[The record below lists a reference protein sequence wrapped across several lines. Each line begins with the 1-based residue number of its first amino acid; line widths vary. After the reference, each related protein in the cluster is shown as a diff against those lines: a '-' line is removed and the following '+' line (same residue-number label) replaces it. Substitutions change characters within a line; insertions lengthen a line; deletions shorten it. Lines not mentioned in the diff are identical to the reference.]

1 MEQVSIKKQAEASAD
16 YIIKKDKFT
25 FADFKKGLYRGR
37 YVYLMFLPV
46 FIYYIIFCYLPM
58 YGIIIAFQDFRPGMD
73 FFENANWVGLKNFK
87 NFFSSPIAFR
97 VIKNTVVLN
106 LWQLAFGFP
115 APIILALLLNE
126 IRVSWF
132 KRTVQTISYLPHFV
146 ALVVI
151 VGIVKDVVSSEGL
164 INTIRLYI
172 HEWMGYDPSTF
183 KPIVFLNESKYF
195 RPIYVLS
202 GIWQEVGWGSIIY
215 LASLASI
222 DITLYEAAEIDGAGR
237 FRKMF
242 HITIPGITP
251 TITIMLIFAVG
262 GLMSSGFEKLILLY
276 QPLTYDVADTIGT
289 YMYRVGLEEAK
300 YSLST
305 AVNLFSTVINFALL
319 VGVNKFAAKI
329 SETSLW

>member
-1 MEQVSIKKQAEASAD
+1 MSQLELSSSKESSKTTLN
-16 YIIKKDKFT
+16 KKFT
-25 FADFKKGLYRGR
+25 FDDFKKGFSRGR

-58 YGIIIAFQDFRPGMD
+58 YGIVIAFQDFRPGMD
-73 FFENANWVGLKNFK
+73 FFENAKWVGFRHFK
-87 NFFSSPIAFR
+87 NFFSSPIAFK

-106 LWQLAFGFP
+106 LWELALGFP

-126 IRVSWF
+126 IRVDWF

-146 ALVVI
+146 AMVVI
-151 VGIVKDVVSSEGL
+151 IGIVKDIVSSEGL
-164 INTIRLYI
+164 INTIL
-172 HEWMGYDPSTF
+172 HHVHNWMGNNPSDF
-183 KPIVFLNESKYF
+183 KPIIFLNQPKYF

-202 GIWQEVGWGSIIY
+202 GIWQGIGWGSIIY
-215 LASLASI
+215 LSSLASI
-222 DITLYEAAEIDGAGR
+222 DPGLYEAAEIDGAGR
-237 FRKMF
+237 FRKMLS
-242 HITIPGITP
+242 ITIPGIAP

-262 GLMSSGFEKLILLY
+262 GLMSGGFEKLILLY
-276 QPLTYDVADTIGT
+276 QPLTYEVADTIGT

-305 AVNLFSTVINFALL
+305 AVSLFSTAINFILL
-319 VGVNKFAAKI
+319 VGVNKFAAKV